1 MAFKR
6 FPKFRGAFAL
16 SATAMLA
23 LTGCAPSDGGEGT
36 TAGAIDY
43 WLWDTGQ
50 IPGYQQCAD
59 MFEDQTGKKVV
70 ITQYGWDD
78 YWQKLTA
85 GFIADQ
91 GPDVFTNHASKY
103 AQYVNLEVI
112 KPLNKIEATA
122 AVNTDDFQEGLAE
135 IWTGPD
141 GNLYGMPKD
150 WDTIAAFYNMEMIE
164 EAGYTAEDLENWGFN
179 TADGGSFEQIIAHL
193 TIDENGVRGDEPGFD
208 KNKVAVY
215 GLGLSESG
223 GSTFGQGQWS
233 GFTAATGWEVTN
245 EPVWGDH
252 YNLDDPTF
260 QSTID
265 WYFGLVDKGYMPA
278 FGVFPQSEGAAPQL
292 TSSKAAITF
301 NGSWMITTYA
311 KAGFEVGLA
320 EFPTNTDT
328 GVSKT
333 MMNGLADSINVNT
346 NDPEGSAEW
355 VAFMATD
362 QCQSVIGEQGV
373 VFPSRKDATP
383 IATEAYSKLGLDTA
397 AFSDPVTRNDVVY
410 FPITDYGADIGA
422 LTTPA
427 FEDIYANRKPASTLS
442 AVNDS
447 INILFET
454 SAD

>member
-1 MAFKR
+1 
-6 FPKFRGAFAL
+6 
-16 SATAMLA
+16 
-23 LTGCAPSDGGEGT
+23 
-36 TAGAIDY
+36 
-43 WLWDTGQ
+43 
-50 IPGYQQCAD
+50 
-59 MFEDQTGKKVV
+59 
-70 ITQYGWDD
+70 
-78 YWQKLTA
+78 
-85 GFIADQ
+85 
-91 GPDVFTNHASKY
+91 
-103 AQYVNLEVI
+103 
-112 KPLNKIEATA
+112 
-122 AVNTDDFQEGLAE
+122 
-135 IWTGPD
+135 
-141 GNLYGMPKD
+141 
-150 WDTIAAFYNMEMIE
+150 
-164 EAGYTAEDLENWGFN
+164 
-179 TADGGSFEQIIAHL
+179 
-193 TIDENGVRGDEPGFD
+193 
-208 KNKVAVY
+208 
-215 GLGLSESG
+215 
-223 GSTFGQGQWS
+223 
-233 GFTAATGWEVTN
+233 
-245 EPVWGDH
+245 
-252 YNLDDPTF
+252 
-260 QSTID
+260 
-265 WYFGLVDKGYMPA
+265 
-278 FGVFPQSEGAAPQL
+278 
-292 TSSKAAITF
+292 
-301 NGSWMITTYA
+301 MITTYA